1 MSTMQRGL
9 KPCPFCGAD
18 AHFDSVCAEHI
29 SDARVYAA
37 ACTECSCELMNGP
50 IKNYAGSGWYETEDA
65 ARADWNRRTYE

>member
-1 MSTMQRGL
+1 M
-9 KPCPFCGAD
+9 
-18 AHFDSVCAEHI
+18 